1 MTRMTTCRQC
11 TTTGMSKIRHI
22 IFDIGNV
29 LAAFQWE
36 NKFRSFCTSPEE
48 FERLSKAT
56 VHSEMWK
63 ELDKGLL
70 SQSELMDG
78 FVRNDPE
85 LGSLIRSVLS
95 SYRGM
100 IGLYDYAISW
110 IRELKEKGYSVYYLS
125 NMPEIA
131 MRDCGE
137 ELNFLEETDGGI
149 LSYREKI
156 VKPDPAIYRLMMERY
171 GLKPEECVFLDDS
184 EKNVRAACQE
194 GMWGIVFHNK
204 EQACDELCK
213 IGVRL

>member
-1 MTRMTTCRQC
+1 M
-11 TTTGMSKIRHI
+11 IRHI

-36 NKFRSFCTSPEE
+36 KKFRPFCSSPEE
-48 FERLSKAT
+48 FERLARAT

-85 LGSLIRSVLS
+85 LESLIRSALS

-100 IGLYDYAISW
+100 IGLYDYTISW
-110 IRELKEKGYSVYYLS
+110 IRELKEKGYSVYFLS

-131 MRDCGE
+131 MRDCAE

-171 GLKPEECVFLDDS
+171 GLKAEECVFLDDS
-184 EKNVRAACQE
+184 EMNVRAAHRE
-194 GMWGIVFHNK
+194 GMKGIVFCGK
-204 EQACDELCK
+204 EQACEEMRR
-213 IGVRL
+213 IGMGL